1 MKKSAVTVR
10 FPAPL
15 PAEIPCPVCRVEQGK
30 KGGGCKVCDFT
41 GKLNITVDAK
51 IPIHRGHIIEYVSKN
66 LHTVAS
72 ELTRVSG
79 LVPEVETL
87 EVIESEVG
95 QFEIVQISSLGGAV
109 WIANRL
115 DDFAAPRYI
124 YNLKELNE
132 FKKGIIHER

>member
-1 MKKSAVTVR
+1 MNRQINVK

-15 PAEIPCPVCRVEQGK
+15 PAEIPCPVCREEEGK
-30 KGGGCKVCDFT
+30 RGNGCVACDFT
-41 GKLNITVDAK
+41 GKINITVDAK
-51 IPIHRGHIIEYVSKN
+51 IPIQRAHIIKYVADNMNHVS
-66 LHTVAS
+66 A
-72 ELTRVSG
+72 ELTKLYG
-79 LVPEVETL
+79 LVPEVETK
-87 EVIESEVG
+87 EVIEMGSG
-95 QFEIVQISSLGGAV
+95 QYEIVQISRLGGAV

>member
-30 KGGGCKVCDFT
+30 HGGGCKVCDFT

-51 IPIHRGHIIEYVSKN
+51 IPIHRGHIIDYVSKN
-66 LHTVAS
+66 LHVVAS

-87 EVIESEVG
+87 EVIESEIG
-95 QFEIVQISSLGGAV
+95 QYEIVQISSLGGAV

-115 DDFAAPRYI
+115 DDFAAPRYM
-124 YNLKELNE
+124 YNLKELKQ
-132 FKKGIIHER
+132 FKEGIINER

>member
-15 PAEIPCPVCRVEQGK
+15 PAEIPCPVCRVKQGK
-30 KGGGCKVCDFT
+30 LGGGCIACDFT

-51 IPIHRGHIIEYVSKN
+51 IPIHRGHIIEYVSNN
-66 LHTVAS
+66 LSIVAS

-79 LVPEVETL
+79 LVPEVETI
-87 EVIESEVG
+87 EVIESELG
-95 QFEIVQISSLGGAV
+95 QYEIVQISSLGGAI

-115 DDFAAPRYI
+115 DDFAAPRYM
-124 YNLKELNE
+124 YNLNDLKE
-132 FKKGIIHER
+132 FKKVISHER